1 MKVTDRKESI
11 ELCTESG
18 WSAYDLFV
26 DGEITEEEI
35 RRLGVLGDLTYLGML
50 SQPFYRI
57 EQQYYMIKG
66 LEHEKKLRV
75 AMLGGQEAILEQVQE
90 LLEQPGHGT
99 GVCKKR

>member
-1 MKVTDRKESI
+1 MKVIETKESI

-26 DGEITEEEI
+26 DEEIMEQEI
-35 RRLGVLGDLTYLGML
+35 RRLGGLGDLTYLGML
-50 SQPFYRI
+50 SQPFYRV

-75 AMLGGQEAILEQVQE
+75 AMLAGHEAILKRVQE
-90 LLEQPGHGT
+90 LLEQPG
-99 GVCKKR
+99 VCNGSM